1 MVFLHAHQAG
11 VAPRRVTLDLDAV
24 ADARTVARATTS
36 LTAALLELGW
46 QLPDEN
52 VSTDQLGYRFVLRT
66 PGTQSHPAGPDL
78 SFDMLVPEGLG
89 PRTDTTTVPPARAVA
104 IPGAS
109 RALARTSRQPVVLG
123 SRHGTV
129 PRPDLLGALV
139 IKSLAAVRDR
149 GTSIDPLVA
158 PSVTSRISRCST
170 PSCRIRATCAATS
183 PPRTVD
189 SWPLHP
195 SRPGMPSATPTS
207 SRPGLATRRLLLR
220 SPRSPRARHRNAKD
234 GPEGPSFAIGSGG
247 RI

>member
-149 GTSIDPLVA
+149 GTSIDPTRRPERHLQDLALLYAVVPDPGNMRRDVTAKDRRQLAAAPEPAWHALGDPDLVA
-158 PSVTSRISRCST
+158 AGIGDPKTAAPLTTVPSS
-170 PSCRIRATCAATS
+170 
-183 PPRTVD
+183 
-189 SWPLHP
+189 
-195 SRPGMPSATPTS
+195 
-207 SRPGLATRRLLLR
+207 
-220 SPRSPRARHRNAKD
+220 
-234 GPEGPSFAIGSGG
+234 
-247 RI
+247 